1 MRFTT
6 LDQWLAWQETL
17 NPRDID
23 LGLERVAA
31 VWERLAQPTLP
42 FAVVSVA
49 GTNGKGSCVAML
61 EAILLAAGYRVGAY
75 TSPHL
80 LRYNERIR
88 IGGAEADDRALM
100 KAFEQ
105 VERARGDTPL
115 TYFEFGTLAALV
127 LFQDAAL
134 DAVVLEV
141 GLGGRLDAVNV
152 VDADVALVSSIGVDH
167 VEWLGPDRESI
178 GREKAGIFRPGR
190 PAVCGDPRPPQALL
204 DHAHGLGAPL
214 YRFGSEFGYRPAPTG
229 WSWFGPRRR
238 RNALPAPAL
247 RGAVQLQ
254 NAAAVLMTLELL
266 RGRLPVEQGAIRR
279 GLLEAHLPGRFQ
291 VVPGD
296 VDLVL
301 DVSHNVDGVQVLAD
315 NLRAMPA
322 GGRTYAVLG
331 MLQDKDAT
339 GVARVLD
346 AAVAHWYAAGL
357 AGTPRGLP
365 ASELAQRLAA
375 AGVRA
380 PVTVCES
387 IAAACGEARAAARTG
402 DRIVI
407 FGSFYTVAEA
417 LRECV

>member
-1 MRFTT
+1 
-6 LDQWLAWQETL
+6 
-17 NPRDID
+17 
-23 LGLERVAA
+23 V
-31 VWERLAQPTLP
+31 VWERLAQSTLP
-42 FAVVSVA
+42 FTVITVA

-80 LRYNERIR
+80 SRYNERIR
-88 IGGAEADDRALM
+88 IGGAEVDDRALM
-100 KAFEQ
+100 QAFERVDQ
-105 VERARGDTPL
+105 ARGDTPL

-127 LFQDAAL
+127 LFQDAGP

-178 GREKAGIFRPGR
+178 GREKAGIFRAGR
-190 PAVCGDPRPPQALL
+190 PAVCGDPQPPRALL
-204 DHAHGLGAPL
+204 DHAHDLGAPL
-214 YRFGSEFGYRPAPTG
+214 YRFGREFGHRPAPTG

-315 NLRAMPA
+315 NLRAMPV
-322 GGRTYAVLG
+322 GGRTFAVLG
-331 MLQDKDAT
+331 MLQDKDAA

-357 AGTPRGLP
+357 ASAPRGLP
-365 ASELAQRLAA
+365 PSELAQRLAA
-375 AGVRA
+375 ADVRA
-380 PVTVCES
+380 PVTVCDS
-387 IAAACGEARAAARTG
+387 IATACGEARAAARTG

-417 LRECV
+417 LRQCV